1 VARWLAAFSVSS
13 DSHCC
18 SATIE
23 ANRLWVAGVQSR
35 IDPHTHK
42 ETGTT
47 KGTKEEGKEE
57 AMAIRRDRS
66 GFDSAADD
74 HPLPETLA
82 DAERLAASIEQAVL
96 RETGGGVK
104 GLRVK
109 VGRGGVRLEGHCDSY
124 YCKQL
129 AQHAAMGVSGDD
141 RLTNQI
147 EVS

>member
-1 VARWLAAFSVSS
+1 
-13 DSHCC
+13 
-18 SATIE
+18 
-23 ANRLWVAGVQSR
+23 
-35 IDPHTHK
+35 
-42 ETGTT
+42 
-47 KGTKEEGKEE
+47 
-57 AMAIRRDRS
+57 MAVRRDWS
-66 GFDSAADD
+66 GFVSAADD

-96 RETGGGVK
+96 RETGGGVRD
-104 GLRVK
+104 LRVR
-109 VGRGGVRLEGHCDSY
+109 VGRGGIRLEGHCDSY